1 MGLTTAVR
9 MVIPYR
15 SLNTSLVANM
25 VSVCARE
32 EVTTRDM
39 VREALPL

>member
-1 MGLTTAVR
+1 MGVGHALHPQTG
-9 MVIPYR
+9 

-39 VREALPL
+39 VVLLGMCT